1 MATRYSLVYG
11 LSTALFGFLDQ
22 NTLQI
27 GSYFQGQSAAFQTM
41 FATSVHAMMATWA
54 MDNLGLPLGVGPG
67 ATRYVYLPL
76 AAGAANSLIGAKLSN
91 SISGADGGNKALT
104 DFLTEGLSAAIGV
117 FFFAR
122 AF

>member
-1 MATRYSLVYG
+1 MAARYSLVYG

-27 GSYFQGQSAAFQTM
+27 GSYFSGQSAAFQTM
-41 FATSVHAMMATWA
+41 FSTTVHAMAATWG
-54 MDNLGLPLGVGPG
+54 MDNLGMPLGVGPG

-76 AAGAANSLIGAKLSN
+76 AAGAANALFGARLS
-91 SISGADGGNKALT
+91 SVLSGNDGGNKQLT

-117 FFFAR
+117 FLFAR